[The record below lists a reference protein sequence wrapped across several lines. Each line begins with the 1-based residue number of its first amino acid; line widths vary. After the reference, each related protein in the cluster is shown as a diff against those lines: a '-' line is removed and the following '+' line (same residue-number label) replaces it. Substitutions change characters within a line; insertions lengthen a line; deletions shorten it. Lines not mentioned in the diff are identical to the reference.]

1 MDTQLRWGILG
12 AGGIAHTFATALPK
26 ARTGRLAAVASRDG
40 ENARTFAAKHGNVR
54 AHAGYAALLADPE
67 VDAVYIATPH
77 PQHAEWCIAAARAG
91 KHILCEKP
99 ITLNHAE
106 AMVVAEAA
114 REAGVFLMEA
124 FMYRCHPQTQRIV
137 ELIRSGAIGE
147 VRTIQATFSF
157 QGSFNAQGRLF
168 ANELGGGGIL
178 DVGCYTTSIARLV
191 AGAATGRPF
200 ADPLRVEGLAALH
213 PETGVDT
220 YASAL
225 AKFPGDIFAQLS
237 TGVLLNQENGLRVFG
252 TGGNLV
258 VPSPYVPARD
268 GGDTTFLLTRNG
280 QPAET
285 ITVHADE
292 PLYALE
298 ADAVGDAIRRGA
310 KESPFMPVADTL
322 GNMATLDAW
331 RKSAGF
337 AYASEKPG
345 FDFPTVSRQPLR
357 QRADAKMPCLNVPG
371 VSTPVSRLVIG
382 CDNQQTMPHASAMFD
397 DFFERGGNTF
407 DTAYIYGGGAQE
419 RLLGR
424 WIARRGLRDEV
435 VVLVKGAHTPECNP
449 EALTRQLQ
457 ESLERLQTDHADIY
471 LMHRDNVDIP
481 VGEFVDVLNEHA
493 RAGRIR
499 AFGGSNWTLE
509 RLREAHAYAEKKG
522 LQPFRCVS
530 NNFSLARMVSPVWS
544 GCVSAGDPAM
554 KQWLTETK
562 TTLLAWSSQARGFFT
577 ERAHPGK
584 TDDAELVR
592 CWYSDDNFK
601 RRERAVELAKQ
612 KGVAPINIALAYV
625 LSQPFATA
633 ALIGPRSI
641 AETVS
646 TWGGVGLELTA
657 AELRW
662 LNLESDE
669 PGYE

>member
-1 MDTQLRWGILG
+1 MATPIHWGILG
-12 AGGIAHTFATALPK
+12 AGGIANTFASALPK
-26 ARTGRLAAVASRDG
+26 SRTGRLAAVASRDG
-40 ENARTFAAKHGNVR
+40 EKARSFAAKHGNVR
-54 AHAGYAALLADPE
+54 AHTGYEALLADPG
-67 VDAVYIATPH
+67 VHAVYIATPH
-77 PQHAEWCIAAARAG
+77 PQHAAWCIAAARAG

-124 FMYRCHPQTQRIV
+124 FMYRCHPQTRKIV
-137 ELIRSGAIGE
+137 DLIRGGAIGD
-147 VRTIQATFSF
+147 VRMIQATFSF
-157 QGSFNAQGRLF
+157 QGGFNAQGRLF
-168 ANELGGGGIL
+168 SNELGGGGIL

-200 ADPLRVEGLAALH
+200 ADPLRVDGRAALH
-213 PETGVDT
+213 PETGVDI
-220 YASAL
+220 YAAAIAS
-225 AKFPGDIFAQLS
+225 FPGDILAQLS
-237 TGVLLNQENGLRVFG
+237 TGVMLNQENVLRVFG

-268 GGDTTFLLTRNG
+268 GGDTTVILTKSG

-285 ITVHADE
+285 LTVHSGE

-298 ADAVGDAIRRGA
+298 ADAVGDAIQRGE
-310 KESPFMPVADTL
+310 KQSPFMTVADTL
-322 GNMATLDAW
+322 GNMAALDAW
-331 RKSAGF
+331 RKSAGLV
-337 AYASEKPG
+337 YASEKPA
-345 FDFPTVSRQPLR
+345 FDFPTVSRLPLR
-357 QRADAKMPCLNVPG
+357 KRTDAKIPYLDVPG
-371 VSTPVSRLVIG
+371 VSVPVSRLVMG
-382 CDNQQTMPHASAMFD
+382 CDNQETMPHASAMFD

-407 DTAYIYGGGAQE
+407 DTAYIYGGGAKE

-424 WIARRGLRDEV
+424 WIARRGVRGQV
-435 VVLVKGAHTPECNP
+435 AVLVKGAHTPECFP
-449 EALTRQLQ
+449 DALTRQLK
-457 ESLERLQTDHADIY
+457 ESLERLQTDYADIY
-471 LMHRDNVDIP
+471 LMHRDNLDVP

-499 AFGGSNWTLE
+499 AFGGSNWTLA
-509 RLREAHAYAEKKG
+509 RLREARAYAEKKG
-522 LQPFRCVS
+522 LQPFHCVS
-530 NNFSLARMVSPVWS
+530 NNFSLARMVSPVWD
-544 GCVSAGDPAM
+544 GCVSAADPAM
-554 KQWLTETK
+554 KQWIAETK

-577 ERAHPGK
+577 DRAHPDRK
-584 TDDAELVR
+584 DDAELVR

-601 RRERAVELAKQ
+601 RRGRAVELAKQ

-625 LSQPFATA
+625 LNQPFPAA
-633 ALIGPRSI
+633 ALIGPRLI

-646 TWGGVGLELTA
+646 TFDGVGLELTA